1 MDQRKNIINKA
12 YIVFLGLCLFS
23 LFVVGKIA
31 VIQFMDG
38 DKWQRKVER
47 LTTDLREIT
56 PVRGNIYADNGNMLA
71 TSVPIY
77 QIRMDMRA
85 DGLSEEGFMSNLDSL
100 AWHLANLFRDQPK
113 ETYKANLLKAFRE
126 GNRYYLVRNG
136 VEYDQIQSAEQF
148 PLWNQGRF
156 KSGVIFEKKT
166 IRRRPMRELAARTV
180 GYERDGVRPI
190 GLEGAYNLELSG
202 RPGKRYEKR
211 LAGGVWMPINNHNE
225 VEPEDGSDIYTTI
238 DVNIQDVATNA
249 LRKQLRKHNARH
261 GCAVLMEVKTG
272 YIKAI
277 ANLTLTADSS
287 YQEVYNYAVGEA
299 TEPGSTFKLA
309 SFMAAFEDGK
319 IDLTDSV
326 DTKNGTY
333 RFYDRIMRDSNDKGY
348 GKLDVLTVFQ
358 KSSNVGVSRLINE
371 HYGKNPQQFVDRLYK
386 LGLGRPLG
394 LEISGEG
401 KPKIKDPSDKSWSGV
416 TLPWMSIGYE
426 TLMTPM
432 QTLAFYNAVANDGV
446 MVKPLFVKEVRRNGK
461 LIQRNDPVV
470 LNPAIASRETIK
482 KARIMLESVVTE
494 EGTASNLRFGAYS
507 IAGKTGTAQIANAK
521 YGYKYAQEVSYQA
534 SFVGYFPAEAPEYT
548 CIVIVNGPSNNVYYG
563 NQVAGPVFKEIADKV
578 YVQRFD
584 LQQPVD
590 PIENPLAVHVPVS
603 KSGNAEDLKLIFNAF
618 EVPYADGSNDYAWVT
633 TQSGIDSVKL
643 ERRTIPE
650 QKVPNV
656 VGMGLRDALYLL
668 ESAGLRVRVEGAG
681 MIVKQSIAP
690 GVQAAPGKSIT
701 IQLS

>member
-1 MDQRKNIINKA
+1 
-12 YIVFLGLCLFS
+12 
-23 LFVVGKIA
+23 
-31 VIQFMDG
+31 
-38 DKWQRKVER
+38 
-47 LTTDLREIT
+47 
-56 PVRGNIYADNGNMLA
+56 
-71 TSVPIY
+71 
-77 QIRMDMRA
+77 
-85 DGLSEEGFMSNLDSL
+85 
-100 AWHLANLFRDQPK
+100 
-113 ETYKANLLKAFRE
+113 
-126 GNRYYLVRNG
+126 
-136 VEYDQIQSAEQF
+136 
-148 PLWNQGRF
+148 
-156 KSGVIFEKKT
+156 
-166 IRRRPMRELAARTV
+166 
-180 GYERDGVRPI
+180 
-190 GLEGAYNLELSG
+190 
-202 RPGKRYEKR
+202 
-211 LAGGVWMPINNHNE
+211 
-225 VEPEDGSDIYTTI
+225 
-238 DVNIQDVATNA
+238 
-249 LRKQLRKHNARH
+249 
-261 GCAVLMEVKTG
+261 
-272 YIKAI
+272 
-277 ANLTLTADSS
+277 
-287 YQEVYNYAVGEA
+287 
-299 TEPGSTFKLA
+299 
-309 SFMAAFEDGK
+309 
-319 IDLTDSV
+319 
-326 DTKNGTY
+326 
-333 RFYDRIMRDSNDKGY
+333 
-348 GKLDVLTVFQ
+348 
-358 KSSNVGVSRLINE
+358 
-371 HYGKNPQQFVDRLYK
+371 
-386 LGLGRPLG
+386 
-394 LEISGEG
+394 
-401 KPKIKDPSDKSWSGV
+401 
-416 TLPWMSIGYE
+416 MSIGYE